1 MNIFQLCL
9 LGSLV
14 THIFILDVTLNTGFW
29 WADLYPS
36 AAMCMVS
43 SSSAPFPQQA
53 AECLLNTENYF
64 KRVMK

>member
-36 AAMCMVS
+36 PAM
-43 SSSAPFPQQA
+43 
-53 AECLLNTENYF
+53 
-64 KRVMK
+64 